1 MPGKAARRLAAKGVH
16 VTDEMPPGWQN
27 QAPPGQ
33 YGQPGFP
40 PFGQP
45 GQPGG
50 QAGRYGQPRRYGQAS
65 PPGYPQPGYGQPG
78 GSGQPGSGQ
87 PGYGQPGY
95 GQRGPGGWNVA
106 PAPGGVP
113 LRPLAL
119 GDILNGAVTLARRN
133 PAATFGLAA
142 IVMAIYGV
150 ISAVAE
156 QLYRSRLASTEDTL
170 RNSQSLTPQQLSHLF
185 GSFLTVLLP
194 VVLVTVVL
202 ALVFDATLTG
212 MLSAVIGRGVL
223 GGKIGL
229 AEAWRAGRVG
239 PVIGTAVLLLLL
251 GICVPL
257 PVVAAVAALVLLHL
271 TPVAV
276 TLGILGGIA
285 CIVFETLLVIRLS
298 LTLPAVVLERIS
310 PVSAIKRSW
319 QLSQG
324 SFWRLFGILLLTGV
338 IVTIAA
344 DVISIPFTVIEV
356 LMGRSG
362 GLVGLATNMSVAR
375 LIVGA
380 IGAILAATVTR
391 PVMAGV
397 NVLLYLDLRMRRE
410 GLDLAMW
417 EAAQHEAVAGDEFAA
432 VWRLPASGQG
442 NPGAW

>member
-1 MPGKAARRLAAKGVH
+1 

-50 QAGRYGQPRRYGQAS
+50 KAGRYGQPRRPGQAS
-65 PPGYPQPGYGQPG
+65 PPAYPQPGY
-78 GSGQPGSGQ
+78 GQ

-95 GQRGPGGWNVA
+95 GQAGPGGWNAA
-106 PAPGGVP
+106 PAPGGVR
-113 LRPLAL
+113 LRPLSL

-142 IVMAIYGV
+142 IVMTIYGV

-156 QLYRSRLASTEDTL
+156 GLYRSRLASTENTL
-170 RNSQSLTPQQLSHLF
+170 RNSQSLTSQQLSHLF
-185 GSFLTVLLP
+185 GSFLTVLLQ

-202 ALVFDATLTG
+202 ALVFDAALTG

-223 GGKIGL
+223 GGKISL

-257 PVVAAVAALVLLHL
+257 PVVAVVAVLALLHL
-271 TPVAV
+271 IPVAV

-285 CIVFETLLVIRLS
+285 CIVFEILLVIRLS
-298 LTLPAVVLERIS
+298 LTLPAVVLEHIS

-319 QLSQG
+319 HLSQG

-356 LMGRSG
+356 LLGRSG
-362 GLVGLATNMSVAR
+362 GLMSLATSTSVAT

-410 GLDLAMW
+410 GLDLAMR
-417 EAAQHEAVAGDEFAA
+417 EAAQHDAVAGDEFAA
-432 VWRLPASGQG
+432 VWRPPAPDEGS
-442 NPGAW
+442 PGAW

>member
-1 MPGKAARRLAAKGVH
+1 M
-16 VTDEMPPGWQN
+16 TNEMPPGWQN

-45 GQPGG
+45 RQPGQPGG
-50 QAGRYGQPRRYGQAS
+50 QAGRYGQPRRYGKSGQS
-65 PPGYPQPGYGQPG
+65 GQSGPPGYPQPGYGQPG
-78 GSGQPGSGQ
+78 A
-87 PGYGQPGY
+87 
-95 GQRGPGGWNVA
+95 GGRNVA

-113 LRPLAL
+113 LRPLSL
-119 GDILNGAVTLARRN
+119 SDILNGAVTLARRN

-150 ISAVAE
+150 ISAIAE
-156 QLYRSRLASTEDTL
+156 QLYRSRLASVEYTL
-170 RNSQSLTPQQLSHLF
+170 RHSQSLTPQQLSHFFSSL
-185 GSFLTVLLP
+185 LTVFLP
-194 VVLVTVVL
+194 VVLVTIVL
-202 ALVFDATLTG
+202 ALVFDAALTG

-223 GGKIGL
+223 GGKISL

-239 PVIGTAVLLLLL
+239 PVIGTAGLLLLL

-257 PVVAAVAALVLLHL
+257 PVVAAVTVLALLHL

-276 TLGILGGIA
+276 ALGILGGIA
-285 CIVFETLLVIRLS
+285 CIVFEILLVIRLS
-298 LTLPAVVLERIS
+298 LTLPAVVLERVP

-362 GLVGLATNMSVAR
+362 GLAGLATGTSVAT

-380 IGAILAATVTR
+380 IGSILAATVTR
-391 PVMAGV
+391 PIIAGV
-397 NVLLYLDLRMRRE
+397 NVLLYLDLRTRRE
-410 GLDLAMW
+410 GLDLAMR
-417 EAAQHEAVAGDEFAA
+417 EAAQNAAVAGDEFAA
-432 VWRLPASGQG
+432 VWRPPASGPG
-442 NPGAW
+442 NPAAW